1 MTVKA
6 QPSILKRDAHIKH
19 ENVVN
24 TIGEFSITIT
34 TVHPCITRQGNNKS
48 LRSRETLYLP
58 LSLLKCVNRI
68 QANRFLGPAHLFF
81 N

>member
-1 MTVKA
+1 MSINAIMTVKA

-34 TVHPCITRQGNNKS
+34 TVHPCITRQ
-48 LRSRETLYLP
+48 
-58 LSLLKCVNRI
+58 
-68 QANRFLGPAHLFF
+68 
-81 N
+81 